1 MDWIITL
8 PLLTVAFVC
17 ASIPMFVDSGRND

>member
-17 ASIPMFVDSGRND
+17 ASIPMFVDPGRHD

>member
-17 ASIPMFVDSGRND
+17 ASIPMLVDSGHND

>member
-8 PLLTVAFVC
+8 PLISITFVC
-17 ASIPMFVDSGRND
+17 AAVPVLLDSGRGR